1 MGQGRVI
8 KISLVGAICVLI
20 ILIAVIVGGIVLP
33 INLNKNKDDESDTVK
48 NNAEAQLY
56 MQFVA

>member
-20 ILIAVIVGGIVLP
+20 ILIAVIVGGIVLA